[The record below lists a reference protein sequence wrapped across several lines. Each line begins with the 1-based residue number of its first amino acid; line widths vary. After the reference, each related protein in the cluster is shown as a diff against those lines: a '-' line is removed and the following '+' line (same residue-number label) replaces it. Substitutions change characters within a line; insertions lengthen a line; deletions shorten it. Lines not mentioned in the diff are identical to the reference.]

1 MNFRLSL
8 PIKLKILVNMT
19 YLKNIFFHL
28 IILFLYVGFVLVIR
42 PVHQAFEFDYDEGL
56 NLIKALLYSQGFSLY
71 TQIWSDQPPLF
82 TVFLSY
88 WFNIFG
94 YSVFAARVLV
104 ILFSALLIW
113 SFYQIL
119 RFSLGRIPALVATL
133 LLFTS
138 WLFLRLSISV
148 MIGIP
153 SLSLAMLSIYLLIVY
168 KQQPRKRFII
178 LSGAVL
184 AISLQTKLFTVFLI
198 PLMLFYL
205 LHFKLRELEES
216 KSKNSFSFFVSS
228 PLLLWLIVLAVIYI
242 GISLVFK
249 AFNYEQL
256 VQAHFG
262 DKIQGQS
269 ITFNN
274 IENLP
279 YFLYQDYDYVF
290 LAFIG
295 TLAILFKKQR
305 EGIFPL
311 TWLATASLILLKH
324 KPVWYHYYPLL
335 AIPICWLAGY
345 GVALVINLF
354 PEGWNSNLKSVN
366 FKKLIFPLLATAL
379 LIVSMIAIPAK
390 PKGRPPKS
398 LEVMNLVL
406 KHKDSTQWIFTD
418 RPIYA
423 FYAGLP
429 VPPEIAVMSDK
440 RLKSGNLTFD
450 DIINVLKKYRPEQI
464 VLGRWIET
472 FKSNSQFSTYLNG
485 NYSKT
490 YQDDKG
496 TVEHYLLKESSR

>member
-1 MNFRLSL
+1 MNFRLSP
-8 PIKLKILVNMT
+8 PIKLKNLLKMT
-19 YLKNIFFHL
+19 HLKNIFFSI
-28 IILFLYVGFVLVIR
+28 IILFLYVGFVLAIR
-42 PVHQAFEFDYDEGL
+42 PVNQAFEFDYDEGL

-71 TQIWSDQPPLF
+71 TQIWNDQPPLF
-82 TVFLSY
+82 TVLLSY

-119 RFSLGRIPALVATL
+119 RFYLGTIPALVSTL
-133 LLFTS
+133 LIFTS

-153 SLSLAMLSIYLLIVY
+153 SLSLAMLSIYLLTLY
-168 KQQPRKRFII
+168 KQQRRKHFII

-184 AISLQTKLFTVFLI
+184 AVSLQTKLFTIFLV
-198 PLMLFYL
+198 PLMIFYL
-205 LHFKLRELEES
+205 LDFKLREPEGS
-216 KSKNSFSFFVSS
+216 KSKNFFPSSVLS
-228 PLLLWLIVLAVIYI
+228 PLLLWLIFIAVIYL
-242 GISLVFK
+242 GVSLIFQ

-256 VQAHFG
+256 VQAHLG
-262 DKIQGQS
+262 EKVQGQS
-269 ITFNN
+269 TTFNN

-295 TLAILFKKQR
+295 SLAILFKKQR
-305 EGIFPL
+305 EGIFPI
-311 TWLATASLILLKH
+311 TWLVTASLILLKH

-345 GVALVINLF
+345 GVALVINFF
-354 PEGWNSNLKSVN
+354 PEGWNSNPKSLN

-429 VPPEIAVMSDK
+429 VPPELAVMSDK

-450 DIINVLKKYRPEQI
+450 DIITVLKKYRPEQI

-472 FKSNSQFSTYLNG
+472 FKSNSQFSTYLNE

-490 YQDDKG
+490 YQDEKG

>member
-1 MNFRLSL
+1 
-8 PIKLKILVNMT
+8 MT
-19 YLKNIFFHL
+19 HLKNIFFHL
-28 IILFLYVGFVLVIR
+28 LILFLYVGFVLAIR
-42 PVHQAFEFDYDEGL
+42 PVQQAFEFDYDEGL

-71 TQIWSDQPPLF
+71 TQIWNDQPPLF
-82 TVFLSY
+82 TVLLSY

-119 RFSLGRIPALVATL
+119 GFSLGRIPALVATL
-133 LLFTS
+133 FLVTS

-153 SLSLAMLSIYLLIVY
+153 SLSLAMLSIYLITLY
-168 KQQPRKRFII
+168 KQHRRRRFII

-184 AISLQTKLFTVFLI
+184 AVSLQTKLFTVFLI
-198 PLMLFYL
+198 PLMLFYIL
-205 LHFKLRELEES
+205 NFKLREPEES
-216 KSKNSFSFFVSS
+216 KSKDSFSTLVFS
-228 PLLLWLIVLAVIYI
+228 PLILWLIVLAVSYL
-242 GISLVFK
+242 GISLIFQ

-262 DKIQGQS
+262 EKVQGQS
-269 ITFNN
+269 TTFNN

-279 YFLYQDYDYVF
+279 YFLYQDYDYVLF
-290 LAFIG
+290 AFIG
-295 TLAILFKKQR
+295 SLAILFKKQR
-305 EGIFPL
+305 AGIFPL
-311 TWLATASLILLKH
+311 IWLVTASLILLKH

-354 PEGWNSNLKSVN
+354 PNGWNSNLKSLN
-366 FKKLIFPLLATAL
+366 FKKLIFPVLATAL

-450 DIINVLKKYRPEQI
+450 EIIIVLKKYRPEQI
-464 VLGRWIET
+464 VLARWIET
-472 FKSNSQFSTYLNG
+472 FKSNSQFNTYIDE

-496 TVEHYLLKESSR
+496 TVEHYLLKKSSS

>member
-1 MNFRLSL
+1 
-8 PIKLKILVNMT
+8 MT

-28 IILFLYVGFVLVIR
+28 FILFLYVGFVLAIR
-42 PVHQAFEFDYDEGL
+42 PVQQAFEFDYDEGL

-71 TQIWSDQPPLF
+71 TQVWNDQPPLF

-119 RFSLGRIPALVATL
+119 RCSLGRIPAVVATL

-138 WLFLRLSISV
+138 WLFVRLSISV

-153 SLSLAMLSIYLLIVY
+153 SLSLAMLSIYLLTLY
-168 KQQPRKRFII
+168 KQHPRKRFII

-184 AISLQTKLFTVFLI
+184 AVSLQTKLFTAFLI

-205 LHFKLRELEES
+205 LDFKLPELEES
-216 KSKNSFSFFVSS
+216 KSKNSFSSS
-228 PLLLWLIVLAVIYI
+228 VLFPLILWLIILAVSYL
-242 GISLVFK
+242 GISLIFQ

-262 DKIQGQS
+262 DRVKGQS
-269 ITFNN
+269 TFNN

-279 YFLYQDYDYVF
+279 YFLYQDYDYVL

-295 TLAILFKKQR
+295 SLAILFKKQR
-305 EGIFPL
+305 EEIFPL
-311 TWLATASLILLKH
+311 TWLVTASLILLKH

-354 PEGWNSNLKSVN
+354 PKGWNSNLKSLN

-440 RLKSGNLTFD
+440 RFKSGNLTFD
-450 DIINVLKKYRPEQI
+450 DIVTILKKYRPEQI
-464 VLGRWIET
+464 VLARWIET
-472 FKSNSQFSTYLNG
+472 FKSNTQFSTYLNE

-496 TVEHYLLKESSR
+496 TVEHYLLKKSSK

>member
-1 MNFRLSL
+1 
-8 PIKLKILVNMT
+8 MT
-19 YLKNIFFHL
+19 AGYFNVTLLIMSKFNNVFFHL
-28 IILFLYVGFVLVIR
+28 FIMSLYVGFVLVIR
-42 PVHQAFEFDYDEGL
+42 PVYQAFEFDYDEGL
-56 NLIKALLYSQGFSLY
+56 NLIKAFLYSQGFSLY

-82 TVFLSY
+82 TVLLSY

-94 YSVFAARVLV
+94 YSVFAARLLV

-119 RFSLGRIPALVATL
+119 RLSLGIIPAIVATL

-138 WLFLRLSISV
+138 WLFVRLSISV

-153 SLSLAMLSIYLLIVY
+153 SLSLAMLSIYLLTLY
-168 KQQPRKRFII
+168 KRHLRKRFII

-184 AISLQTKLFTVFLI
+184 AVSLQTKLFTIFLI

-205 LHFKLRELEES
+205 LDFKRREPE
-216 KSKNSFSFFVSS
+216 KSKLKDSLSSSVFS
-228 PLLLWLIVLAVIYI
+228 PLILWLIVLAVSYLGI
-242 GISLVFK
+242 GFVFQ

-256 VQAHFG
+256 VQAHLG
-262 DKIQGQS
+262 ERVQDKS
-269 ITFNN
+269 TNFNN

-279 YFLYQDYDYVF
+279 YFLHQDYDYVF

-295 TLAILFKKQR
+295 SLAILFKKQR

-311 TWLATASLILLKH
+311 TWLVTASLILLKH

-335 AIPICWLAGY
+335 AIPICWLAAY
-345 GVALVINLF
+345 GVDLVINLF
-354 PEGWNSNLKSVN
+354 PKGWNSNLKSLN
-366 FKKLIFPLLATAL
+366 FKKLIFPILATAL

-390 PKGRPPKS
+390 PKGKPPKS

-440 RLKSGNLTFD
+440 RFRSGNLTFD
-450 DIINVLKKYRPEQI
+450 DIIAVLKKYRPEQI
-464 VLGRWIET
+464 VLARWIQT
-472 FKSNSQFSTYLNG
+472 FKNNNQFRTYLDE

-490 YQDDKG
+490 YEDEKG

>member
-1 MNFRLSL
+1 M
-8 PIKLKILVNMT
+8 KILLNMT
-19 YLKNIFFHL
+19 HLKNIFFHL
-28 IILFLYVGFVLVIR
+28 LILFLYVGFVLAIR
-42 PVHQAFEFDYDEGL
+42 PVQQAFEFDYDEGL

-71 TQIWSDQPPLF
+71 TQIWNDQPPLF
-82 TVFLSY
+82 TVLLSY

-119 RFSLGRIPALVATL
+119 GFSLGRIPALVATL
-133 LLFTS
+133 FLVTS

-153 SLSLAMLSIYLLIVY
+153 SLSLAMLSIYLITLY
-168 KQQPRKRFII
+168 KQHRRRRFII

-184 AISLQTKLFTVFLI
+184 AVSLQTKLFTVFLI
-198 PLMLFYL
+198 PLMLFYIL
-205 LHFKLRELEES
+205 NFKLREPEES
-216 KSKNSFSFFVSS
+216 KSKDSFSTLVFS
-228 PLLLWLIVLAVIYI
+228 PLILWLIVLAVSYL
-242 GISLVFK
+242 GISLIFQ

-262 DKIQGQS
+262 EKVQGQS
-269 ITFNN
+269 TTFNN

-279 YFLYQDYDYVF
+279 YFLYQDYDYVLF
-290 LAFIG
+290 AFIG
-295 TLAILFKKQR
+295 SLAILFKKQR
-305 EGIFPL
+305 AGIFPL
-311 TWLATASLILLKH
+311 IWLVTASLILLKH

-354 PEGWNSNLKSVN
+354 PNGWNSNLKSLN
-366 FKKLIFPLLATAL
+366 FKKLIFPVLATAL

-450 DIINVLKKYRPEQI
+450 EIIIVLKKYRPEQI
-464 VLGRWIET
+464 VLARWIET
-472 FKSNSQFSTYLNG
+472 FKSNSQFNTYIDE

-496 TVEHYLLKESSR
+496 TVEHYLLKKSSS

>member
-1 MNFRLSL
+1 MKPRRSP
-8 PIKLKILVNMT
+8 PINLKNLLNMT
-19 YLKNIFFHL
+19 HLKSIFFHL
-28 IILFLYVGFVLVIR
+28 FILFFYVGFVLAIR
-42 PVHQAFEFDYDEGL
+42 PVQQAFEFDYDEGL

-82 TVFLSY
+82 TVLLSY

-104 ILFSALLIW
+104 ILLSALLIW
-113 SFYQIL
+113 SFYQVL
-119 RFSLGRIPALVATL
+119 CFSLGIIPALVATL

-138 WLFLRLSISV
+138 WVFLRLSISV

-153 SLSLAMLSIYLLIVY
+153 SLSLAMLSIYLLSLY
-168 KQQPRKRFII
+168 KRHPRKRFII

-184 AISLQTKLFTVFLI
+184 AVSLQMKLFTIFLI

-205 LHFKLRELEES
+205 LDFKLRELEES
-216 KSKNSFSFFVSS
+216 KLKNSFLTSILS
-228 PLLLWLIVLAVIYI
+228 PLLLWLIVLTVSYL
-242 GISLVFK
+242 GISLIFQ

-256 VQAHFG
+256 VKAHLG
-262 DKIQGQS
+262 ERVQGQL
-269 ITFNN
+269 TNFNN
-274 IENLP
+274 IENLRF
-279 YFLYQDYDYVF
+279 FLYKDYDYVL

-295 TLAILFKKQR
+295 SLAILFKKQR
-305 EGIFPL
+305 EGIFPV
-311 TWLATASLILLKH
+311 TWLVTASLILLKH

-345 GVALVINLF
+345 GVALAINLF
-354 PEGWNSNLKSVN
+354 PKGWNSNLKSLN
-366 FKKLIFPLLATAL
+366 FKKLIFPFLAIAI

-440 RLKSGNLTFD
+440 RFKSGNLTFD
-450 DIINVLKKYRPEQI
+450 DMIAVLKNYRPEQI
-464 VLGRWIET
+464 VLARWTEKL
-472 FKSNSQFSTYLNG
+472 KSNSQFSTYLNE

-490 YQDDKG
+490 YQDEKG
-496 TVEHYLLKESSR
+496 TVEHYLLKKSSR